1 MAVRTAEADLVVM
14 LAAKM
19 AEVDLEELGVMVA
32 VGRMAEALEVSM
44 EMVVIR
50 AAVAM
55 RDDNTNN
62 LLPGPEH
69 ILQIPQGVF
78 AGGLRATMG
87 LSQAQS
93 DHIHH
98 LASCQS
104 ARC

>member
-62 LLPGPEH
+62 LLLGP
-69 ILQIPQGVF
+69 
-78 AGGLRATMG
+78 
-87 LSQAQS
+87 SAQRVVS
-93 DHIHH
+93 RPIVVVDVIISIA
-98 LASCQS
+98 LCVSTFTVVWYCEIDGA
-104 ARC
+104 

>member
-62 LLPGPEH
+62 LLLGAKCTK
-69 ILQIPQGVF
+69 GC
-78 AGGLRATMG
+78 R
-87 LSQAQS
+87 
-93 DHIHH
+93 
-98 LASCQS
+98 
-104 ARC
+104 

>member
-1 MAVRTAEADLVVM
+1 MVVVVAVRTAEADLVVM

-55 RDDNTNN
+55 RDDNTDN
-62 LLPGPEH
+62 LL
-69 ILQIPQGVF
+69 LQH
-78 AGGLRATMG
+78 RAAKCTKG
-87 LSQAQS
+87 
-93 DHIHH
+93 
-98 LASCQS
+98 C
-104 ARC
+104 R

>member
-1 MAVRTAEADLVVM
+1 MVVVVAVRTAEADLVVM

-62 LLPGPEH
+62 LL
-69 ILQIPQGVF
+69 L
-78 AGGLRATMG
+78 GGAKCTKG
-87 LSQAQS
+87 
-93 DHIHH
+93 
-98 LASCQS
+98 CQ
-104 ARC
+104 